1 MIVCSVHFF
10 AHSFAIVISADRFEC
25 GVHYCVRCVSISCQ
39 SKFFFVYGYSFL
51 FHFASISRSL
61 HAPVHLFPYTKV
73 VVWCFTLHSHE
84 TPKLTLICVIR
95 LGSSKKTWIAL
106 KSSLFS
112 SISLDYRND
121 FHEIVQCNLK
131 DVIDEIRKF
140 RKKWRISWWFELISS
155 KVKRSHQTIALKID
169 EKGITF

>member
-1 MIVCSVHFF
+1 MRCTLLCAMCVYIMPIGGFF
-10 AHSFAIVISADRFEC
+10 RVWLLSSLSLCLNFS
-25 GVHYCVRCVSISCQ
+25 
-39 SKFFFVYGYSFL
+39 L
-51 FHFASISRSL
+51 SL